1 MRTLSVKQAY
11 AKKFKTFEFDGI
23 WQEVMDN
30 PETTGGWI
38 IYGDEKQGKSTF
50 ALMLANYLS
59 LFGKVLY
66 ISAEEGASQHFIGTM
81 KRMGITDKNKR
92 FNLVEYQEWAELEER
107 FSKRQCAKIIFIDNI
122 TVYRDEITKA
132 TLKKLL
138 KSHPDKLIIFVS
150 HEERKL
156 PDTAQGKYWRKMSKI
171 IVRVE
176 GLSAQVSGR
185 CTGGNLVI
193 DEEKAMLYHGSDI
206 GKKIQDKKTSQ

>member
-11 AKKFKTFEFDGI
+11 SKKFKTFEFDGI

-38 IYGDEKQGKSTF
+38 IHGDEKQGKSTF

-59 LFGKVLY
+59 QFEKVLY
-66 ISAEEGASQHFIGTM
+66 ISAEEGVSKHFTEM
-81 KRMGITDKNKR
+81 MQRMGITDTNKR
-92 FNLVEYQEWAELEER
+92 FKLVEYQEWEDLEER
-107 FSKRQCAKIIFIDNI
+107 FKKRQCEKIIFIDNI

-138 KSHPDKLIIFVS
+138 KEHSNKLIIFIS

-156 PDTAQGKYWRKMSKI
+156 PDTAQGQYWRKMSKI
-171 IVRVE
+171 IIRVV
-176 GLSAQVSGR
+176 GMNAQVGGR

-193 DEEKAMLYHGSDI
+193 DEERAMLYHNSNI
-206 GKKIQDKKTSQ
+206 GNNNSKNQIL

>member
-11 AKKFKTFEFDGI
+11 SKKFKTFEFDGI

-38 IYGDEKQGKSTF
+38 IHGDEKQGKSTF

-59 LFGKVLY
+59 QFEKVLY
-66 ISAEEGASQHFIGTM
+66 ISAEEGVSKHFTEM
-81 KRMGITDKNKR
+81 MQRMGITDTNKR
-92 FNLVEYQEWAELEER
+92 FKLVEYQEWEDLEER
-107 FSKRQCAKIIFIDNI
+107 FKKRQCEKIIFIDNI

-138 KSHPDKLIIFVS
+138 KEHSNKLIIFIS

-156 PDTAQGKYWRKMSKI
+156 PDTAQGQYWRKMSKI
-171 IVRVE
+171 IIRVV
-176 GLSAQVSGR
+176 GMNAQVGGR
-185 CTGGNLVI
+185 CIGGNLVI
-193 DEEKAMLYHGSDI
+193 DEERAMLYHNSNI
-206 GKKIQDKKTSQ
+206 GNNNSKNQIS